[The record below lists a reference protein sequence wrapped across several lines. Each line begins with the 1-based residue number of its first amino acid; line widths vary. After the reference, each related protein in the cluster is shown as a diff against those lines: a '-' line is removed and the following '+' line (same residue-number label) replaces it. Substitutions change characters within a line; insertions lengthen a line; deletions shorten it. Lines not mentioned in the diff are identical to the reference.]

1 MADNHHSDD
10 DGGGGGHF
18 DDNDDSDGGGGVSN
32 DGGDIGAG
40 TVSLSD
46 VEESRCPRRESDQV
60 SGLFF
65 LPLLSLLSII
75 WVRIYIR
82 TTKQFFRLGSNL

>member
-32 DGGDIGAG
+32 DDADVGAG
-40 TVSLSD
+40 TASLSD
-46 VEESRCPRRESDQV
+46 GEESRFPRRESDQV
-60 SGLFF
+60 SGL
-65 LPLLSLLSII
+65 LLT
-75 WVRIYIR
+75 VIY
-82 TTKQFFRLGSNL
+82 NLDPDLHQNC